1 MPILL
6 TIFSLVVLFSSAQIL
21 VFSLL
26 ILPNCWTALFA
37 TTAMSGPITGRA
49 EETPFVISVTTSVDA
64 APPNRVSRLPA
75 PFCMT
80 SFFAKVARVSS
91 TPVATILPEKIPLS
105 LSHRPVAALMIGL
118 SAFAS
123 SAALVLS
130 RNVPIASFAAVS
142 SPLVFAVLMK
152 LPILPKRPFLPNKP
166 VSPPPSVLAP
176 CVRIAVNTLFNVS
189 SVVTSF
195 SILVIISLT
204 FVTTCVDFMLPR
216 IEFFQFSL

>member
-1 MPILL
+1 MAVP
-6 TIFSLVVLFSSAQIL
+6 VVAA
-21 VFSLL
+21 VAA
-26 ILPNCWTALFA
+26 PVAAAVDAPVAA
-37 TTAMSGPITGRA
+37 T
-49 EETPFVISVTTSVDA
+49 VDAPVVAA

-166 VSPPPSVLAP
+166 VSPPPSVLFTS
-176 CVRIAVNTLFNVS
+176 VLIHVSTLFRVS
-189 SVVTSF
+189 SVVINF
-195 SILVIISLT
+195 SILVIISLM

-216 IEFFQFSL
+216 IEFFHFSL